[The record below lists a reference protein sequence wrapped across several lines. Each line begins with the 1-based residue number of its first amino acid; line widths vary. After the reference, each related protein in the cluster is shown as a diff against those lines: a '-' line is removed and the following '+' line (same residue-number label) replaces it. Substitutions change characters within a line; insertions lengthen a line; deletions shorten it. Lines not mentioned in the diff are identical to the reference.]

1 MLNEISRYIES
12 HQLLTKDRPVV
23 VGLSGGADSV
33 ALLLALCDLGYP
45 CLAAHC
51 NFHLRDAESDR
62 DEVFARLLTESQG
75 VPFYKTD
82 FDTKTYAARNGISV
96 EMAARELRYQWFE
109 QLRVEQNAQAI
120 AVAHHEQDNVE
131 TVLLNLIRGTGIK
144 GLGGMSPKNG
154 YVVRP
159 LLSVKKTTILTWLEQ
174 REQEYVVD
182 STNLSDEYTR
192 NFLRLRVI
200 PLLEELNPSVT
211 EAIARTAENL
221 SDAEQLYSYALNEI
235 SKQVL
240 VGDYCIRIEALL
252 QMPAPKTVL
261 YELLKPYGFNRSVVN
276 DLFQTL
282 RGESGRRFYSTEF
295 LVLKDRDC
303 LLISPLSEQ
312 TSEDDVYL
320 IDPDEVEIQ
329 TPVHLSFRKEE
340 IKSGFNISRAINN
353 ATFDADK
360 LKFPLSL
367 RRWREGDWFIPFGMT
382 GKKKLSDY
390 FTNRKLSLID
400 KEQIWLLCS
409 GENIIWIIGERIDN
423 RFCIDENSKQ
433 ALIIDYFKTTQ
444 EVI

>member
-62 DEVFARLLTESQG
+62 DEVFARLLAESQG

-82 FDTKTYAARNGISV
+82 FDTKIYAARNGISV

-109 QLRVEQNAQAI
+109 QLRIEQNAQAI

-200 PLLEELNPSVT
+200 PLLEELNPSVA
-211 EAIARTAENL
+211 EAITRTAENL
-221 SDAEQLYSYALNEI
+221 SDAEQLYSFALNEI
-235 SKQVL
+235 RRQVL
-240 VGDYCIRIEALL
+240 VGDSCIRIEALL